1 MTFFPIK
8 RGALA
13 LTLYYMISP
22 IKYIYIYIY
31 AKVIGFL
38 SQVVKEKKYPLFHP
52 LDLEILMF
60 DELYRIL

>member
-22 IKYIYIYIY
+22 IKNIY
-31 AKVIGFL
+31 AKVIGFF
-38 SQVVKEKKYPLFHP
+38 SQVVKEKNALTFTH
-52 LDLEILMF
+52 
-60 DELYRIL
+60 